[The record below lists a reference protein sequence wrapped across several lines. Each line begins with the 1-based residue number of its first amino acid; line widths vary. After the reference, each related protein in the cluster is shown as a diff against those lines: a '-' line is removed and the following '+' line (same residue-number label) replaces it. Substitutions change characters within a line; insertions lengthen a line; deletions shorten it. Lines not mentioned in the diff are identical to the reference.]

1 MPLADLAAGLVL
13 LQFLSVLDQHAHVR
27 FARILDDHD
36 LVLAER
42 VEGVLHD
49 DDEQDPDHHQKE
61 VDEVDDRKQWV
72 VFIVMVEKTHQFC
85 SPMRSMARSS

>member
-1 MPLADLAAGLVL
+1 MTM
-13 LQFLSVLDQHAHVR
+13 S
-27 FARILDDHD
+27 RIPIT
-36 LVLAER
+36 R
-42 VEGVLHD
+42 
-49 DDEQDPDHHQKE
+49 KE